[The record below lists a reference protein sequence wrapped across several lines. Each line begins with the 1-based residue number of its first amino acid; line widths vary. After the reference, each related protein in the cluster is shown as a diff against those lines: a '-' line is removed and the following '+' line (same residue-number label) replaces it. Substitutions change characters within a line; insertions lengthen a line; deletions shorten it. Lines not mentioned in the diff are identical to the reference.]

1 MNGVQGKTPAG
12 AWTVPKITYNR
23 IEARSE
29 YMRLSRVRNTVIL
42 IVVVGAA
49 MLLLRLLLAQFADF
63 ITYIYVAFVFVVV
76 LYRLFTYLP
85 RRAISFI
92 TRAAVVGILLGL
104 ALMIQ
109 PFKNL
114 AGLFRPGF
122 YLLLL
127 STVTYSVISYVRLP
141 SSVALHP
148 EMLEEMPVSISAA
161 ESALPS
167 SGGNQ

>member
-1 MNGVQGKTPAG
+1 
-12 AWTVPKITYNR
+12 
-23 IEARSE
+23 
-29 YMRLSRVRNTVIL
+29 MRLRGVRNTAIL
-42 IVVVGAA
+42 VVGVGVA

-76 LYRLFTYLP
+76 LYRVFTFLP
-85 RRAISFI
+85 RRAISFL

-109 PFKNL
+109 PIKDL

-127 STVTYSVISYVRLP
+127 STVTYSVISYVRTP
-141 SSVALHP
+141 SSAALHP

-161 ESALPS
+161 ESALPDA
-167 SGGNQ
+167 GGNR

>member
-1 MNGVQGKTPAG
+1 
-12 AWTVPKITYNR
+12 
-23 IEARSE
+23 
-29 YMRLSRVRNTVIL
+29 MRLRGMRNTAIL
-42 IVVVGAA
+42 VVGVGIAV
-49 MLLLRLLLAQFADF
+49 LLLRLLLAQFADF

-76 LYRLFTYLP
+76 LYRVFTFLP
-85 RRAISFI
+85 RRAISFV

-109 PFKNL
+109 PIKDL

-127 STVTYSVISYVRLP
+127 STVTYSVISYVRP
-141 SSVALHP
+141 ASSVALHP

-161 ESALPS
+161 ESALPNA
-167 SGGNQ
+167 GGNR

>member
-1 MNGVQGKTPAG
+1 
-12 AWTVPKITYNR
+12 
-23 IEARSE
+23 
-29 YMRLSRVRNTVIL
+29 MRLRGVRNTAIL
-42 IVVVGAA
+42 VVGVGIAVF
-49 MLLLRLLLAQFADF
+49 LLRLLLPQFADF
-63 ITYIYVAFVFVVV
+63 IIYIYAAFVFVVV

-109 PFKNL
+109 PYKNL

-127 STVTYSVISYVRLP
+127 STVTYSVISYVRQP
-141 SSVALHP
+141 SSAALHP

-161 ESALPS
+161 ESGLPE

>member
-1 MNGVQGKTPAG
+1 MGLRGVRS
-12 AWTVPKITYNR
+12 TV
-23 IEARSE
+23 
-29 YMRLSRVRNTVIL
+29 LL

-49 MLLLRLLLAQFADF
+49 VLLLRLLLPQFADF

-76 LYRLFTYLP
+76 LYRFFSFLP

-109 PFKNL
+109 PFKDL

-127 STVTYSVISYVRLP
+127 STVTYSVISYVRP
-141 SSVALHP
+141 ASSAALHP
-148 EMLEEMPVSISAA
+148 EVLEEMPVSISAA
-161 ESALPS
+161 ESALPEV
-167 SGGNQ
+167 GGNQ

>member
-1 MNGVQGKTPAG
+1 MGLRGV
-12 AWTVPKITYNR
+12 
-23 IEARSE
+23 RST
-29 YMRLSRVRNTVIL
+29 LLL

-49 MLLLRLLLAQFADF
+49 VLLLRLLLPQFADF
-63 ITYIYVAFVFVVV
+63 ITYIYVAFAFVVV
-76 LYRLFTYLP
+76 LYRLFSFLP

-127 STVTYSVISYVRLP
+127 STVTYSVISYVRP
-141 SSVALHP
+141 ASSAALHT
-148 EMLEEMPVSISAA
+148 ETLEEMPVSISAA
-161 ESALPS
+161 ESALPGA
-167 SGGNQ
+167 GGNP

>member
-1 MNGVQGKTPAG
+1 MGLRGVRS
-12 AWTVPKITYNR
+12 TV
-23 IEARSE
+23 
-29 YMRLSRVRNTVIL
+29 LL

-49 MLLLRLLLAQFADF
+49 VLLLRLLLVQFADF

-76 LYRLFTYLP
+76 LYRLFSFLP

-109 PFKNL
+109 PFKDL

-127 STVTYSVISYVRLP
+127 STVTYSVISYVRP
-141 SSVALHP
+141 ASSAALHP
-148 EMLEEMPVSISAA
+148 EVLEEMPVSISAA
-161 ESALPS
+161 ESALPEA
-167 SGGNQ
+167 GGNQ